1 MGHVGLQCES
11 AEGLAALRFPRSVDH
26 HCDGAVDTCGY
37 QAQQQLQVVAVVAL
51 GEVEVFIA
59 HDGTIG
65 VVHDVVGVVAQ
76 VVGSLVFLF
85 RFQCLLRYGTVRCSV
100 RSGDIATV
108 ENLLRPLVLS
118 RLGTSVPAGDAG
130 RVALKGIESIQ
141 GEAFGVVLTF

>member
-11 AEGLAALRFPRSVDH
+11 AEGLAALRFPRSVGH
-26 HCDGAVDTCGY
+26 HRDGAVDTCGY

-51 GEVEVFIA
+51 REVEVFIA
-59 HDGTIG
+59 HDRTIG

-85 RFQCLLRYGTVRCSV
+85 RFQCLFRYGAVRRTI
-100 RSGDIATV
+100 RSGDIAAV

-118 RLGTSVPAGDAG
+118 RLGACIPAGDAG
-130 RVALKGIESIQ
+130 RVALEGIEAFQS
-141 GEAFGVVLTF
+141 EAF